1 MSILDRIA
9 VYSLPGVPKV
19 SAGPG
24 EVAYIVGGAL
34 LLIGAVCIV
43 YIIISSILYILAMG
57 DAAKIKKAKDGI
69 LYAVVGLVLVCV
81 SFFIVQFTI
90 GIFK

>member
-1 MSILDRIA
+1 MSALGYLASYA
-9 VYSLPGVPKV
+9 VPGVPKV
-19 SAGPG
+19 SADAP
-24 EVAYIVGGAL
+24 EVANVVGGVL

-43 YIIISSILYILAMG
+43 FIIISSIQYTLSMG

-69 LYAVVGLVLVCV
+69 LYAVVGLVVTGV
-81 SFFIVQFTI
+81 SFFVVQFTI